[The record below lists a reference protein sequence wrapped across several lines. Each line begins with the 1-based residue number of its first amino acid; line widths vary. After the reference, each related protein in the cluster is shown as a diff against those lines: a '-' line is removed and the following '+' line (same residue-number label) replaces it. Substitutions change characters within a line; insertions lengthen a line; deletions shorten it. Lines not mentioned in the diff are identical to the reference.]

1 MNLQN
6 HKQQEIN
13 FNKET
18 NPSSQKQ
25 SQVKFD
31 SKSTVSSFKNQSL
44 ENRQENQENQTQS
57 KLTSLSDSN
66 LLSQTKLLVQKER
79 KLTVEVLEHLCEIDQ
94 RKLYLK
100 RGFSSLFE
108 YATKELGYSEG
119 STYRRINA
127 MKLCREFPE
136 TAFKIQNG
144 NLNLTTASQLQSFFE
159 KQNKN
164 QSKLRRDDS
173 SPRRNCALESED
185 QKQFSLKDQKK
196 PDLENQNQS
205 DLRRD
210 DSSPRRNVASI
221 LEDQSL

>member
-18 NPSSQKQ
+18 NLNFSQKQQKVNLSSQNQ
-25 SQVKFD
+25 SQVKLD
-31 SKSTVSSFKNQSL
+31 SKSTTSSFKNQSL
-44 ENRQENQENQTQS
+44 RTWQENRKNQIQS
-57 KLTSLSDSN
+57 KLNSLSDSH

-79 KLTVEVLEHLCEIDQ
+79 KITVEVLEHLCEIDQ

-100 RGFSSLFE
+100 RGFSSLFN

-136 TAFKIQNG
+136 TTFKIQNG

-164 QSKLRRDDS
+164 QSKLRRSDS
-173 SPRRNCALESED
+173 SPRRNCALELEE
-185 QKQFSLKDQKK
+185 QKKLSLKDQKK
-196 PDLENQNQS
+196 SDLENQNQY
-205 DLRRD
+205 
-210 DSSPRRNVASI
+210 
-221 LEDQSL
+221 LEAKPIRITTR